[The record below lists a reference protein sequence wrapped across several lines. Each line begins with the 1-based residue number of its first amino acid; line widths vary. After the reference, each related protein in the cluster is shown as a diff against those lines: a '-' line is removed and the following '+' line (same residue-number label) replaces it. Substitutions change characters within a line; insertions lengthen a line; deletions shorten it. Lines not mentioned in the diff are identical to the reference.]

1 MHVTKETANLMLT
14 LKEGGAN
21 VALCASNPLSTKDSV
36 AAYLAENDIEVHAVW
51 GVSNEEFF
59 KHLNSVLDTEPD
71 ITMDDGAD
79 LVSLLHTER
88 TDIPIMGSMEETT
101 TGVIRLKSMEKNNKL
116 RFPVVAV
123 NDSDT
128 KHLFDNRFGTGQSAM
143 DGVVRATDLLIAGL
157 NVVVIGFGDCG
168 KGVAERAYGMGAK
181 VTVVEPDS
189 VRALEALMH
198 GYEVKTS
205 LNAAKIADVIISVTG
220 NLHALDKQ
228 HFDVMKDGV
237 ALANAGHF
245 DVEINLEA
253 LKNESTKVERV
264 REHVESYKYKD
275 KEILVLAEGRLVN
288 LAAATGHPASVMDMS
303 FANQALA
310 SEWIKDNHKKLESK
324 VYTLPKKVDIKIAD
338 IEIKESFQKLKV
350 DIDQTDKHDIEVE
363 AFSLVREAA
372 KRTINERH
380 YDVQL
385 FGGLV
390 LLRNKI
396 AEMKTG
402 EGKTLVSTL
411 PISLM
416 SLYGKGVHVVT
427 VNDYLAKRDA
437 EWMKPIYNFLQKQTS
452 YII

>member
-1 MHVTKETANLMLT
+1 MSSIKDSKLAQIGNQEVDWAARQMKVLEDIKTEFSQKKPLEGLNIGACMHVTKETANLMLT
-14 LKEGGAN
+14 LKSAGAN

-36 AAYLAENDIEVHAVW
+36 AAYLAENDIEVHAIH
-51 GVSNEEFF
+51 GVSNDEFF
-59 KHLNSVLDTEPD
+59 KHLNSVLDTKPD

-88 TDIPIMGSMEETT
+88 ADLPVMGSMEETT

-181 VTVVEPDS
+181 VTVVEPNS

-205 LNAAKIADVIISVTG
+205 INAAKIADVIISVTG
-220 NLHALDKQ
+220 NMHALDKQ

-245 DVEINLEA
+245 DVEINLAA
-253 LKNESTKVERV
+253 LKENSTQVDRV
-264 REHVESYKYKD
+264 REHVESYKYD
-275 KEILVLAEGRLVN
+275 GKEILILAEGRLVN

-310 SEWIKDNHKKLESK
+310 AEWIKDNYKELEPK
-324 VYTLPKKVDIKIAD
+324 VYTLPSEVDLKIAATKLGLMGGEL
-338 IEIKESFQKLKV
+338 EILTEEQ
-350 DIDQTDKHDIEVE
+350 
-363 AFSLVREAA
+363 
-372 KRTINERH
+372 
-380 YDVQL
+380 
-385 FGGLV
+385 
-390 LLRNKI
+390 
-396 AEMKTG
+396 
-402 EGKTLVSTL
+402 
-411 PISLM
+411 
-416 SLYGKGVHVVT
+416 
-427 VNDYLAKRDA
+427 VNYLDSW
-437 EWMKPIYNFLQKQTS
+437 EHGTS
-452 YII
+452 

>member
-1 MHVTKETANLMLT
+1 MSTIKDSKLAYEGNQEVDWAARQMKVLEDIKTEFSQNKPLDGLNIGACMHVTKETANLMLT
-14 LKEGGAN
+14 LKAAGAN

-36 AAYLAENDIEVHAVW
+36 AAYLAENDIEVHAIH
-51 GVSNEEFF
+51 GVSNDEFF
-59 KHLNSVLDTEPD
+59 KHLNAVLDTKPD

-79 LVSLLHTER
+79 LVSLLHTDR
-88 TDIPIMGSMEETT
+88 SDLPVMGSMEETT

-181 VTVVEPDS
+181 VTVVEPNS

-205 LNAAKIADVIISVTG
+205 INAAKIADVIVSVTG
-220 NLHALDKQ
+220 NMHALDKQ

-245 DVEINLEA
+245 DVEINLSA
-253 LKNESTKVERV
+253 LKEHSSQVDRV
-264 REHVESYKYKD
+264 REHVESYKYNG
-275 KEILVLAEGRLVN
+275 KEILILAEGRLVN

-310 SEWIKDNHKKLESK
+310 AEWIKDNYKELEPK
-324 VYTLPKKVDIKIAD
+324 VYTLPSEVDLKIAATKLELMGGEL
-338 IEIKESFQKLKV
+338 EILTKEQ
-350 DIDQTDKHDIEVE
+350 I
-363 AFSLVREAA
+363 
-372 KRTINERH
+372 
-380 YDVQL
+380 
-385 FGGLV
+385 
-390 LLRNKI
+390 
-396 AEMKTG
+396 
-402 EGKTLVSTL
+402 
-411 PISLM
+411 
-416 SLYGKGVHVVT
+416 
-427 VNDYLAKRDA
+427 DYLDSW
-437 EWMKPIYNFLQKQTS
+437 EHGTS
-452 YII
+452 

>member
-1 MHVTKETANLMLT
+1 MSTIKDIKLADVGQQEVDWAARQMKVLDEIKSDFMKNKPLEGLNIGACMHVTKETANLMLT
-14 LKEGGAN
+14 LKAAGAN
-21 VALCASNPLSTKDSV
+21 VSLCASNPLSTKDSV
-36 AAYLAENDIEVHAVW
+36 AAYLAENDVEVHAVH
-51 GVSNEEFF
+51 GVSNDDFF
-59 KHLNSVLDTEPD
+59 KHLNSVLDSKPD

-88 TDIPIMGSMEETT
+88 SDIPVMGSMEETT

-157 NVVVIGFGDCG
+157 DVVVIGFGDCG

-181 VTVVEPDS
+181 VTIVEPNS

-205 LNAAKIADVIISVTG
+205 INAAKIADVIVSVTG
-220 NLHALDKQ
+220 NMHALDKQ

-245 DVEINLEA
+245 DVEINLNA
-253 LKNESTKVERV
+253 LKENSSQVDKV
-264 REHVESYKYKD
+264 REHVESYKYNG
-275 KEILVLAEGRLVN
+275 KEILVFAEGRLVN

-310 SEWIKDNHKKLESK
+310 AEWIKDNYKELEPK
-324 VYTLPKKVDIKIAD
+324 VYTLPSEVDLKIAATKLELMGGEL
-338 IEIKESFQKLKV
+338 EILTKEQ
-350 DIDQTDKHDIEVE
+350 I
-363 AFSLVREAA
+363 
-372 KRTINERH
+372 
-380 YDVQL
+380 
-385 FGGLV
+385 
-390 LLRNKI
+390 
-396 AEMKTG
+396 
-402 EGKTLVSTL
+402 
-411 PISLM
+411 
-416 SLYGKGVHVVT
+416 
-427 VNDYLAKRDA
+427 DYLDSW
-437 EWMKPIYNFLQKQTS
+437 EHGTS
-452 YII
+452 

>member
-1 MHVTKETANLMLT
+1 MSSIKDSKLAHEGNQEVDWAARQMKVLEDIKTEFSQNKPLDGLNIGACMHVTKETANLMLT
-14 LKEGGAN
+14 LKAAGAN

-36 AAYLAENDIEVHAVW
+36 AAYLAENDVEVHAIH
-51 GVSNEEFF
+51 GVSNDEFF
-59 KHLNSVLDTEPD
+59 THLNAVLDTKPD

-79 LVSLLHTER
+79 LVSLLHTDR
-88 TDIPIMGSMEETT
+88 SDLPVMGSMEETT

-181 VTVVEPDS
+181 VTVVEPNS

-205 LNAAKIADVIISVTG
+205 INAAKIADVIVSVTG
-220 NLHALDKQ
+220 NMHALDKQ

-245 DVEINLEA
+245 DVEINLPA
-253 LKNESTKVERV
+253 LKEHSSQVDRV
-264 REHVESYKYKD
+264 REHVESYKYNG
-275 KEILVLAEGRLVN
+275 KEILILAEGRLVN

-310 SEWIKDNHKKLESK
+310 AEWIKDNYKELEPK
-324 VYTLPKKVDIKIAD
+324 VYTLPSEVDLKIAATKLELMGGEL
-338 IEIKESFQKLKV
+338 EILTKEQ
-350 DIDQTDKHDIEVE
+350 I
-363 AFSLVREAA
+363 
-372 KRTINERH
+372 
-380 YDVQL
+380 
-385 FGGLV
+385 
-390 LLRNKI
+390 
-396 AEMKTG
+396 
-402 EGKTLVSTL
+402 
-411 PISLM
+411 
-416 SLYGKGVHVVT
+416 
-427 VNDYLAKRDA
+427 DYLDSW
-437 EWMKPIYNFLQKQTS
+437 EHGTS
-452 YII
+452 

>member
-1 MHVTKETANLMLT
+1 MSSIKDSKLAHEGNQEVEWAARQMKVLEDIKTEFSQSKPLDGLNIGACMHVTKETANLMLT
-14 LKEGGAN
+14 LKAAGAN

-36 AAYLAENDIEVHAVW
+36 AAYLAENDVEVHAIH
-51 GVSNEEFF
+51 GVSNDEFF
-59 KHLNSVLDTEPD
+59 THLNAVLDTKPD

-79 LVSLLHTER
+79 LVSLLHTDR
-88 TDIPIMGSMEETT
+88 SDLPVMGSMEETT

-181 VTVVEPDS
+181 VTVVEPNS

-205 LNAAKIADVIISVTG
+205 INAAKIADVIVSVTG
-220 NLHALDKQ
+220 NMHALDKQ

-245 DVEINLEA
+245 DVEINLPA
-253 LKNESTKVERV
+253 LKEHSSQVDRV
-264 REHVESYKYKD
+264 REHVESYKYNG
-275 KEILVLAEGRLVN
+275 KEILILAEGRLVN

-310 SEWIKDNHKKLESK
+310 AEWIKDNYKELEPK
-324 VYTLPKKVDIKIAD
+324 VYTLPSEVDLKIAATKLELMGGEL
-338 IEIKESFQKLKV
+338 EILTKEQ
-350 DIDQTDKHDIEVE
+350 I
-363 AFSLVREAA
+363 
-372 KRTINERH
+372 
-380 YDVQL
+380 
-385 FGGLV
+385 
-390 LLRNKI
+390 
-396 AEMKTG
+396 
-402 EGKTLVSTL
+402 
-411 PISLM
+411 
-416 SLYGKGVHVVT
+416 
-427 VNDYLAKRDA
+427 DYLDSW
-437 EWMKPIYNFLQKQTS
+437 EHGTS
-452 YII
+452 

>member
-1 MHVTKETANLMLT
+1 MSTIKDIKLADVGQQEVDWAARQMKVLDEIKSDFMKNKPLEGLNIGACMHVTKETANLMLT
-14 LKEGGAN
+14 LKSAGAN
-21 VALCASNPLSTKDSV
+21 VSLCASNPLSTKDSV
-36 AAYLAENDIEVHAVW
+36 AAYLSENDVEVHAVH
-51 GVSNEEFF
+51 GVSNDDFF
-59 KHLNSVLDTEPD
+59 KHLNSVLDSKPD

-88 TDIPIMGSMEETT
+88 SDIPVMGSMEETT
-101 TGVIRLKSMEKNNKL
+101 TGVHRLKSMEKNNKL

-157 NVVVIGFGDCG
+157 DVVVIGFGDCG

-181 VTVVEPDS
+181 VTIVEPNS

-205 LNAAKIADVIISVTG
+205 INAAKIADVIVSVTG
-220 NLHALDKQ
+220 NMHALDKQ

-245 DVEINLEA
+245 DVEINLNA
-253 LKNESTKVERV
+253 LKENSSQVDRV
-264 REHVESYKYKD
+264 REHVESYKYNG

-310 SEWIKDNHKKLESK
+310 AEWIKDNYKELEPK
-324 VYTLPKKVDIKIAD
+324 VYTLPSEVDLKIAATKLELMGGEL
-338 IEIKESFQKLKV
+338 EILTKEQ
-350 DIDQTDKHDIEVE
+350 I
-363 AFSLVREAA
+363 
-372 KRTINERH
+372 
-380 YDVQL
+380 
-385 FGGLV
+385 
-390 LLRNKI
+390 
-396 AEMKTG
+396 
-402 EGKTLVSTL
+402 
-411 PISLM
+411 
-416 SLYGKGVHVVT
+416 
-427 VNDYLAKRDA
+427 DYLDSW
-437 EWMKPIYNFLQKQTS
+437 EHGTS
-452 YII
+452 

>member
-1 MHVTKETANLMLT
+1 MSTIKDSKLAFEGNAEVNWAQRQMQVLEEIKVDFENRKPLEGLNIGACMHVTKETANLMLT
-14 LKEGGAN
+14 LQSAGAN
-21 VALCASNPLSTKDSV
+21 VSLCASNPLSTKDSV
-36 AAYLAENDIEVHAVW
+36 AAYLAESGIEVHAIH

-59 KHLNSVLDTEPD
+59 KHLNAVLDTKPD

-79 LVSLLHTER
+79 LVSLLHTDR
-88 TDIPIMGSMEETT
+88 TDIPVMGSMEETT

-181 VTVVEPDS
+181 VTVVEPNS

-198 GYEVKTS
+198 GYEVKS
-205 LNAAKIADVIISVTG
+205 SINAAKIADVIISVTG
-220 NLHALDKQ
+220 NMHALDKQ

-253 LKNESTKVERV
+253 LKEQSSSIDRV
-264 REHVESYKYKD
+264 REHVDSYKYND

-310 SEWIKDNHKKLESK
+310 AEWIKDNYKNLESK
-324 VYTLPKKVDIKIAD
+324 VYTLPKEVDLKIAATKLGLMGGEL
-338 IEIKESFQKLKV
+338 EILTEEQIK
-350 DIDQTDKHDIEVE
+350 
-363 AFSLVREAA
+363 
-372 KRTINERH
+372 
-380 YDVQL
+380 
-385 FGGLV
+385 
-390 LLRNKI
+390 
-396 AEMKTG
+396 
-402 EGKTLVSTL
+402 
-411 PISLM
+411 
-416 SLYGKGVHVVT
+416 
-427 VNDYLAKRDA
+427 YLDSW
-437 EWMKPIYNFLQKQTS
+437 EHGTS
-452 YII
+452 

>member
-1 MHVTKETANLMLT
+1 MSTIKDIKLANVGQQEVDWAARQMKVLDEIKSDFMKNKPLEGLNIGACMHVTKETANLMLT
-14 LKEGGAN
+14 LKSAGAN
-21 VALCASNPLSTKDSV
+21 VSLCASNPLSTKDSV
-36 AAYLAENDIEVHAVW
+36 AAYLSENDVEVHAVH
-51 GVSNEEFF
+51 GVSNDDFF
-59 KHLNSVLDTEPD
+59 KHLNSVLDTKPD

-88 TDIPIMGSMEETT
+88 SDIPVIGSMEETT

-157 NVVVIGFGDCG
+157 DVVVIGFGDCG

-181 VTVVEPDS
+181 VTIVEPNS

-205 LNAAKIADVIISVTG
+205 INAAKIADVIVSVTG
-220 NLHALDKQ
+220 NMHALDKQ

-245 DVEINLEA
+245 DVEINLNA
-253 LKNESTKVERV
+253 LKENSSQVDRV
-264 REHVESYKYKD
+264 REHVESYKYNG

-310 SEWIKDNHKKLESK
+310 AEWIKDNYKQLEPK
-324 VYTLPKKVDIKIAD
+324 VYTLPSEVDLKIAATKLELMGGEL
-338 IEIKESFQKLKV
+338 EILTKEQ
-350 DIDQTDKHDIEVE
+350 I
-363 AFSLVREAA
+363 
-372 KRTINERH
+372 
-380 YDVQL
+380 
-385 FGGLV
+385 
-390 LLRNKI
+390 
-396 AEMKTG
+396 
-402 EGKTLVSTL
+402 
-411 PISLM
+411 
-416 SLYGKGVHVVT
+416 
-427 VNDYLAKRDA
+427 DYLDSW
-437 EWMKPIYNFLQKQTS
+437 EHGTS
-452 YII
+452 

>member
-1 MHVTKETANLMLT
+1 MSSIKDSKLAHEGNQEVDWAARQMKVLEDIKTEFSQNKPLDGLNIGACMHVTKETANLMLT
-14 LKEGGAN
+14 LKAAGAN

-36 AAYLAENDIEVHAVW
+36 AAYLAENDVEVHAIH
-51 GVSNEEFF
+51 GVSNDDFF
-59 KHLNSVLDTEPD
+59 KHLNAVLDTKPD

-79 LVSLLHTER
+79 LVSLLHTDR
-88 TDIPIMGSMEETT
+88 SDLPVMGSMEETT

-181 VTVVEPDS
+181 VTVVEPNS

-205 LNAAKIADVIISVTG
+205 INAAKIADVIVSVTG
-220 NLHALDKQ
+220 NMHALDKQ

-245 DVEINLEA
+245 DVEINLPA
-253 LKNESTKVERV
+253 LKEHSSQVDRV
-264 REHVESYKYKD
+264 REHVESYKYNG
-275 KEILVLAEGRLVN
+275 KEILILAEGRLVN

-310 SEWIKDNHKKLESK
+310 AEWIKDNYKELEPK
-324 VYTLPKKVDIKIAD
+324 VYTLPSEVDLKIAATKLELMGGEL
-338 IEIKESFQKLKV
+338 EILTKEQ
-350 DIDQTDKHDIEVE
+350 I
-363 AFSLVREAA
+363 
-372 KRTINERH
+372 
-380 YDVQL
+380 
-385 FGGLV
+385 
-390 LLRNKI
+390 
-396 AEMKTG
+396 
-402 EGKTLVSTL
+402 
-411 PISLM
+411 
-416 SLYGKGVHVVT
+416 
-427 VNDYLAKRDA
+427 DYLDSW
-437 EWMKPIYNFLQKQTS
+437 EHGTS
-452 YII
+452 

>member
-1 MHVTKETANLMLT
+1 MKVLEDIKTEFSQSKPLEGLNIGACMHVTKETANLMLT
-14 LKEGGAN
+14 LKAAGAN

-36 AAYLAENDIEVHAVW
+36 AAFLAESDVEVHAIH
-51 GVSNEEFF
+51 GVSNDEFF
-59 KHLNSVLDTEPD
+59 THLNAVLDTKPD

-88 TDIPIMGSMEETT
+88 ADLPVMGSMEETT

-181 VTVVEPDS
+181 VTVVEPNS

-205 LNAAKIADVIISVTG
+205 INAAKIADVIISVTG
-220 NLHALDKQ
+220 NMHALDKQ

-245 DVEINLEA
+245 DVEINLAA
-253 LKNESTKVERV
+253 LKENSTQVDRV
-264 REHVESYKYKD
+264 REHVESYKYD
-275 KEILVLAEGRLVN
+275 GKEILILAEGRLVN

-310 SEWIKDNHKKLESK
+310 AEWIKDNYKELEPK
-324 VYTLPKKVDIKIAD
+324 VYTLPSEVDLKIAATKLGLMGGEL
-338 IEIKESFQKLKV
+338 EILTEEQ
-350 DIDQTDKHDIEVE
+350 
-363 AFSLVREAA
+363 
-372 KRTINERH
+372 
-380 YDVQL
+380 
-385 FGGLV
+385 
-390 LLRNKI
+390 
-396 AEMKTG
+396 
-402 EGKTLVSTL
+402 
-411 PISLM
+411 
-416 SLYGKGVHVVT
+416 
-427 VNDYLAKRDA
+427 VNYLDSW
-437 EWMKPIYNFLQKQTS
+437 EHGTS
-452 YII
+452 

>member
-1 MHVTKETANLMLT
+1 MSSIKDSKLAHEGNQEVDWAARQMKVLEDIKTEFSQNKPLDGLNIGACMHVTKETANLMLT
-14 LKEGGAN
+14 LKAAGAN

-36 AAYLAENDIEVHAVW
+36 AAYLAENDVEVHAIH
-51 GVSNEEFF
+51 GVSNDEFF
-59 KHLNSVLDTEPD
+59 KHLNAVLDTKPD

-79 LVSLLHTER
+79 LVSLLHTDR
-88 TDIPIMGSMEETT
+88 ADLPVMGSMEETT

-181 VTVVEPDS
+181 VTVVEPNS

-205 LNAAKIADVIISVTG
+205 INAAKIADVIVSVTG
-220 NLHALDKQ
+220 NMHALDKQ

-245 DVEINLEA
+245 DVEINLSA
-253 LKNESTKVERV
+253 LKEHSSQVDRV
-264 REHVESYKYKD
+264 REHVESYKYNG
-275 KEILVLAEGRLVN
+275 KEILILAEGRLVN

-310 SEWIKDNHKKLESK
+310 AEWIKDNYKELEPK
-324 VYTLPKKVDIKIAD
+324 VYTLPSEVDLKIAATKLELMGGEL
-338 IEIKESFQKLKV
+338 EILTKEQ
-350 DIDQTDKHDIEVE
+350 I
-363 AFSLVREAA
+363 
-372 KRTINERH
+372 
-380 YDVQL
+380 
-385 FGGLV
+385 
-390 LLRNKI
+390 
-396 AEMKTG
+396 
-402 EGKTLVSTL
+402 
-411 PISLM
+411 
-416 SLYGKGVHVVT
+416 
-427 VNDYLAKRDA
+427 DYLDSW
-437 EWMKPIYNFLQKQTS
+437 EHGTS
-452 YII
+452 

>member
-1 MHVTKETANLMLT
+1 MSSIKDSKLAQEGSQEVDWAARQMKVLEDIKTEFSQSKPLEGLNIGACMHVTKETANLMLT
-14 LKEGGAN
+14 LKAAGAN

-36 AAYLAENDIEVHAVW
+36 AAFLAESDVEVHAIH
-51 GVSNEEFF
+51 GVSNDDFF
-59 KHLNSVLDTEPD
+59 NHLNAVLDTKPD

-88 TDIPIMGSMEETT
+88 ADLPVMGSMEETT

-181 VTVVEPDS
+181 VTVVEPNS

-205 LNAAKIADVIISVTG
+205 INAAKIADVIISVTG
-220 NLHALDKQ
+220 NMHALDKQ

-245 DVEINLEA
+245 DVEINLAA
-253 LKNESTKVERV
+253 LKEHSTQVDRV
-264 REHVESYKYKD
+264 REHVESYKYD
-275 KEILVLAEGRLVN
+275 GKEILILAEGRLVN

-310 SEWIKDNHKKLESK
+310 AEWIKDNYKELEPK
-324 VYTLPKKVDIKIAD
+324 VYTLPSEVDLKIAATKLGLMGGEL
-338 IEIKESFQKLKV
+338 EILTQEQ
-350 DIDQTDKHDIEVE
+350 
-363 AFSLVREAA
+363 
-372 KRTINERH
+372 
-380 YDVQL
+380 
-385 FGGLV
+385 
-390 LLRNKI
+390 
-396 AEMKTG
+396 
-402 EGKTLVSTL
+402 
-411 PISLM
+411 
-416 SLYGKGVHVVT
+416 
-427 VNDYLAKRDA
+427 VNYLDSW
-437 EWMKPIYNFLQKQTS
+437 EHGTS
-452 YII
+452 

>member
-1 MHVTKETANLMLT
+1 MSSIKDSKLAQEGSQEVDWAARQMKVLEDIKTEFSQSKPLEGLNIGACMHVTKETANLMLT
-14 LKEGGAN
+14 LKAAGAN

-36 AAYLAENDIEVHAVW
+36 AAFLAESDVEVHAIH
-51 GVSNEEFF
+51 GVSNDEFF
-59 KHLNSVLDTEPD
+59 THLNAVLDTKPD

-88 TDIPIMGSMEETT
+88 ADLPVMGSMEETT

-181 VTVVEPDS
+181 VTVVEPNS

-205 LNAAKIADVIISVTG
+205 INAAKIADVIISVTG
-220 NLHALDKQ
+220 NMHALDKQ

-245 DVEINLEA
+245 DVEINLAA
-253 LKNESTKVERV
+253 LKEGSTQVDRV
-264 REHVESYKYKD
+264 REHVESYKYD
-275 KEILVLAEGRLVN
+275 GKEILILAEGRLVN

-310 SEWIKDNHKKLESK
+310 AEWIKDNYKELEPK
-324 VYTLPKKVDIKIAD
+324 VYTLPSEVDLKIAATKLGLMGGEL
-338 IEIKESFQKLKV
+338 EILTKEQ
-350 DIDQTDKHDIEVE
+350 
-363 AFSLVREAA
+363 
-372 KRTINERH
+372 
-380 YDVQL
+380 
-385 FGGLV
+385 
-390 LLRNKI
+390 
-396 AEMKTG
+396 
-402 EGKTLVSTL
+402 
-411 PISLM
+411 
-416 SLYGKGVHVVT
+416 
-427 VNDYLAKRDA
+427 VNYLDSW
-437 EWMKPIYNFLQKQTS
+437 EHGTS
-452 YII
+452 

>member
-1 MHVTKETANLMLT
+1 MSTIKDSKLALEGNAEVDWAQRQMQVLEEIKVDFENRKPLEGLNIGACMHVTKETANLMLT
-14 LKEGGAN
+14 LQSAGAN

-36 AAYLAENDIEVHAVW
+36 AAYLDECGIEVHAIH

-59 KHLNSVLDTEPD
+59 KHLNAVLDTKPD

-79 LVSLLHTER
+79 LVSLLHTDR
-88 TDIPIMGSMEETT
+88 SDIPVMGSMEETT

-181 VTVVEPDS
+181 VTVVEPNS

-198 GYEVKTS
+198 GYEVKS
-205 LNAAKIADVIISVTG
+205 SINAAKIADVIISVTG
-220 NLHALDKQ
+220 NMHALDKQ

-237 ALANAGHF
+237 SLANAGHF

-253 LKNESTKVERV
+253 LKEQSSSIDRV
-264 REHVESYKYKD
+264 REHVDSYKYNG

-310 SEWIKDNHKKLESK
+310 AEWIKDNYKNLESK
-324 VYTLPKKVDIKIAD
+324 VYTLPKEVDLKIAATKLGLMGGEL
-338 IEIKESFQKLKV
+338 EILTEEQIK
-350 DIDQTDKHDIEVE
+350 
-363 AFSLVREAA
+363 
-372 KRTINERH
+372 
-380 YDVQL
+380 
-385 FGGLV
+385 
-390 LLRNKI
+390 
-396 AEMKTG
+396 
-402 EGKTLVSTL
+402 
-411 PISLM
+411 
-416 SLYGKGVHVVT
+416 
-427 VNDYLAKRDA
+427 YLDSW
-437 EWMKPIYNFLQKQTS
+437 EHGTS
-452 YII
+452 

>member
-1 MHVTKETANLMLT
+1 MSTIKDIKLANVGQQEVDWAARQMKVLDEIKSDFMKNKPLDGLNIGACMHVTKETANLMLT
-14 LKEGGAN
+14 LKAAGAN
-21 VALCASNPLSTKDSV
+21 VSLCASNPLSTKDSV
-36 AAYLAENDIEVHAVW
+36 AAYLAENDVEVHAVH
-51 GVSNEEFF
+51 GVSNDDFF
-59 KHLNSVLDTEPD
+59 KHLNSVLDTKPD

-88 TDIPIMGSMEETT
+88 SDIPVMGSMEETT

-157 NVVVIGFGDCG
+157 DVVVIGFGDCG

-181 VTVVEPDS
+181 VTIVEPNS

-205 LNAAKIADVIISVTG
+205 INASKIADVIVSVTG
-220 NLHALDKQ
+220 NMHALDKQ

-245 DVEINLEA
+245 DVEINLNA
-253 LKNESTKVERV
+253 LKENSSQVDRV
-264 REHVESYKYKD
+264 REHVESYKYNG

-310 SEWIKDNHKKLESK
+310 AEWIKDNYKELEPK
-324 VYTLPKKVDIKIAD
+324 VYTLPSEVDLKIAATKLELMGGEL
-338 IEIKESFQKLKV
+338 EILTKEQ
-350 DIDQTDKHDIEVE
+350 I
-363 AFSLVREAA
+363 
-372 KRTINERH
+372 
-380 YDVQL
+380 
-385 FGGLV
+385 
-390 LLRNKI
+390 
-396 AEMKTG
+396 
-402 EGKTLVSTL
+402 
-411 PISLM
+411 
-416 SLYGKGVHVVT
+416 
-427 VNDYLAKRDA
+427 DYLDSW
-437 EWMKPIYNFLQKQTS
+437 EHGTS
-452 YII
+452 

>member
-1 MHVTKETANLMLT
+1 MSTIKDIKLADVGQQEVDWAARQMKVLDEIKSDFMKNKPLEGLNIGACMHVTKETANLMLT
-14 LKEGGAN
+14 LKAAGAN
-21 VALCASNPLSTKDSV
+21 VSLCASNPLSTKDSV
-36 AAYLAENDIEVHAVW
+36 AAYLSENDVEVHAVH
-51 GVSNEEFF
+51 GVSNDDFF
-59 KHLNSVLDTEPD
+59 KHLNSVLDTKPD

-88 TDIPIMGSMEETT
+88 SDIPVMGSMEETT

-157 NVVVIGFGDCG
+157 DVVVIGFGDCG

-181 VTVVEPDS
+181 VTVVEPNS

-205 LNAAKIADVIISVTG
+205 INAAKIADVIVSVTG
-220 NLHALDKQ
+220 NMHALDKQ

-245 DVEINLEA
+245 DVEINLNA
-253 LKNESTKVERV
+253 LKENSSQVDRV
-264 REHVESYKYKD
+264 REHVESYKYNG

-310 SEWIKDNHKKLESK
+310 AEWIKDNYKELEPK
-324 VYTLPKKVDIKIAD
+324 VYTLPNEVDLKIAATKLELMGGEL
-338 IEIKESFQKLKV
+338 EILTKEQ
-350 DIDQTDKHDIEVE
+350 I
-363 AFSLVREAA
+363 
-372 KRTINERH
+372 
-380 YDVQL
+380 
-385 FGGLV
+385 
-390 LLRNKI
+390 
-396 AEMKTG
+396 
-402 EGKTLVSTL
+402 
-411 PISLM
+411 
-416 SLYGKGVHVVT
+416 
-427 VNDYLAKRDA
+427 DYLDSW
-437 EWMKPIYNFLQKQTS
+437 EHGTS
-452 YII
+452 

>member
-1 MHVTKETANLMLT
+1 MSTIKDSKLAQEGSQEVDWAARQMKVLEDIKTEFSQSKPLEGLNIGACMHVTKETANLMLT
-14 LKEGGAN
+14 LKAAGAN

-36 AAYLAENDIEVHAVW
+36 AAFLAESDVEVHAIH
-51 GVSNEEFF
+51 GVSNDEFF
-59 KHLNSVLDTEPD
+59 THLNAVLDTKPD
-71 ITMDDGAD
+71 ITIDDGAD

-88 TDIPIMGSMEETT
+88 ADLPVMGSMEETT

-181 VTVVEPDS
+181 VTVVEPNS

-205 LNAAKIADVIISVTG
+205 INAAKIADVIISVTG
-220 NLHALDKQ
+220 NMHALDKQ

-245 DVEINLEA
+245 DVEINLAA
-253 LKNESTKVERV
+253 LKEGSTQVDRV
-264 REHVESYKYKD
+264 REHVESYKYD
-275 KEILVLAEGRLVN
+275 GKEILILAEGRLVN

-310 SEWIKDNHKKLESK
+310 AEWIKDNYKELEPK
-324 VYTLPKKVDIKIAD
+324 VYTLPSEVDLKIAATKLGLMGGEL
-338 IEIKESFQKLKV
+338 EIL
-350 DIDQTDKHDIEVE
+350 T
-363 AFSLVREAA
+363 
-372 KRTINERH
+372 
-380 YDVQL
+380 
-385 FGGLV
+385 
-390 LLRNKI
+390 
-396 AEMKTG
+396 
-402 EGKTLVSTL
+402 
-411 PISLM
+411 
-416 SLYGKGVHVVT
+416 
-427 VNDYLAKRDA
+427 
-437 EWMKPIYNFLQKQTS
+437 
-452 YII
+452 

>member
-1 MHVTKETANLMLT
+1 MSTIKDIKLANVGQQEVDWAARQMKVLDEIKSDFMKNKPLEGLNIGACMHVTKETANLMLT
-14 LKEGGAN
+14 LKSAGAN
-21 VALCASNPLSTKDSV
+21 VSLCASNPLSTKDSV
-36 AAYLAENDIEVHAVW
+36 AAYLSENDVEVHAVH
-51 GVSNEEFF
+51 GVSNDDFF
-59 KHLNSVLDTEPD
+59 KHLNSVLDTKPD

-88 TDIPIMGSMEETT
+88 SDIPVMGSMEETT

-157 NVVVIGFGDCG
+157 DVVVIGFGDCG

-181 VTVVEPDS
+181 VTVVEPNS

-205 LNAAKIADVIISVTG
+205 INAAKIADVIVSVTG
-220 NLHALDKQ
+220 NMHALDKQ

-245 DVEINLEA
+245 DVEINLNA
-253 LKNESTKVERV
+253 LKENSSQVDRV
-264 REHVESYKYKD
+264 REHVESYKYNG

-310 SEWIKDNHKKLESK
+310 AEWIKDNYKELEPK
-324 VYTLPKKVDIKIAD
+324 VYTLPSEVDLKIAATKLELMGGEL
-338 IEIKESFQKLKV
+338 EILTKEQ
-350 DIDQTDKHDIEVE
+350 I
-363 AFSLVREAA
+363 
-372 KRTINERH
+372 
-380 YDVQL
+380 
-385 FGGLV
+385 
-390 LLRNKI
+390 
-396 AEMKTG
+396 
-402 EGKTLVSTL
+402 
-411 PISLM
+411 
-416 SLYGKGVHVVT
+416 
-427 VNDYLAKRDA
+427 DYLDSW
-437 EWMKPIYNFLQKQTS
+437 EHGTS
-452 YII
+452 